1 MQRAMGPHACPFLF
15 FGRGQA
21 PPLLYTGLAGR
32 SVKFAPMGREAQPR
46 GRPEGPHAA
55 PGRSRPYAWGRP
67 NGLLVGEQAEED
79 FVTEQ
84 PSSVAES

>member
-15 FGRGQA
+15 FGRGQS

-32 SVKFAPMGREAQPR
+32 SVKSAPMGREAQPR
-46 GRPEGPHAA
+46 GRPKGPHPA
-55 PGRSRPYAWGRP
+55 PDRPRPYA
-67 NGLLVGEQAEED
+67 LLVGEQAEED

-84 PSSVAES
+84 PSSFAES